1 MTAFALPAP
10 ARRAAFLP
18 AAGSATWPALAIAL
32 ALVLQLAIATTRAIN
47 WDEFFHYAQVHQFLA
62 GTLDKPLQSLSARLF
77 SWAARLPGTGV
88 DHILAIRLAEF
99 AFLAT
104 AAAAIYP
111 LARRFATAPVALLA
125 VLLYLSGGFVLQ
137 HGSSF
142 RADAVAAALLTTSLA
157 AMLRLRLSPGAILLV
172 AALAAA
178 AMLMTIKSVLY
189 APAFAGIAWLRW
201 HEMGRSRD
209 AILRL
214 AALAV
219 AVPLL
224 FGLMFLAHA
233 HGLASGAE
241 GKAEAMAAN
250 SAGKMFALTGLPY
263 YNHILQGALLAP
275 VLAVCILLVPVL
287 LWRNHGNGND
297 SAGRVALAG
306 LWLPMLS
313 VAVYH
318 NTAPYFYTFI
328 LPPVCA
334 ACAVALPLLVRRYS
348 VAALSGILAVN
359 ALTIW
364 LIEPASPLAKQRQL
378 LQAAEQMWPE
388 KPAYFDFPG
397 MLGSFPKAN
406 AFMTPW
412 GIENYR
418 TGVTPSMVAAMNAQ
432 PVPLVVENDPM
443 FTAALRMR
451 GPVPQFL
458 PQDLAALRG
467 TYLHWWGP
475 FWLAGQQLAAG
486 TARDARILVPGIYR
500 VDLAPIRIDGALYQP
515 GQTVRLVRGSV
526 RLSAPAAATRIVW
539 GANAARPAYP
549 APQPPYWTDF

>member
-1 MTAFALPAP
+1 MTATILPAP
-10 ARRAAFLP
+10 SRRALP
-18 AAGSATWPALAIAL
+18 LPGATSALWPAMTIVL
-32 ALVLQLAIATTRAIN
+32 ALVLQLAITTTRAIN

-77 SWAARLPGTGV
+77 SWAALLPGTGV

-104 AAAAIYP
+104 AAAAIYAI
-111 LARRFATAPVALLA
+111 ARRFAPAPIAQLA

-142 RADAVAAALLTTSLA
+142 RADAVAAAMLTTSLA
-157 AMLRLRLSPGAILLV
+157 AMLRLRLSPRVILLA

-178 AMLMTIKSVLY
+178 ALLMTIKSVLY

-201 HEMGRSRD
+201 QEAGRSRD
-209 AILRL
+209 ATLRL
-214 AALAV
+214 GGLAV
-219 AVPLL
+219 AVAVL
-224 FGLMFLAHA
+224 FGLMFLAHSA
-233 HGLASGAE
+233 GLASGAD

-275 VLAVCILLVPVL
+275 VLAICVLLVPVL
-287 LWRNHGNGND
+287 LWRDKG
-297 SAGRVALAG
+297 SVAGRVALAG

-334 ACAVALPLLVRRYS
+334 ACAVALPLLVKRYS
-348 VAALSGILAVN
+348 VAALSAILAVN

-364 LIEPASPLAKQRQL
+364 LIEPESPLGKQRQL
-378 LQAAEQMWPE
+378 LQAADLMWPE
-388 KPAYFDFPG
+388 KPAYFDFPA

-406 AFMTPW
+406 TFMTPW
-412 GIENYR
+412 GVDNYLK
-418 TGVTPSMVAAMNAQ
+418 GVTPPMVEAMARQ

-443 FTAALRMR
+443 FSAALRSA

-458 PQDLAALRG
+458 PADLAAIRSS
-467 TYLHWWGP
+467 YIHFWGP
-475 FWLAGQQLAAG
+475 FWVAGQELRGGETRRVQ
-486 TARDARILVPGIYR
+486 ILVPGIHTVEGAGLR
-500 VDLAPIRIDGALYQP
+500 VDGKSVAAGSTIALSRRSYEFSADS
-515 GQTVRLVRGSV
+515 GTARLV
-526 RLSAPAAATRIVW
+526 W
-539 GANAARPAYP
+539 GNRPARPAFAPP
-549 APQPPYWTDF
+549 APPYWTDF